1 MECGAGSARRRWER
15 VGLECTVVVEVVEVA
30 DGGGGGGV
38 EGEAAHPLS
47 RFDLNFPT
55 EPMPAREG
63 GSSKES

>member
-1 MECGAGSARRRWER
+1 MERGAGSARRRWER
-15 VGLECTVVVEVVEVA
+15 VGLECTVVVEVA
-30 DGGGGGGV
+30 DGGGGGV